1 MLKVLN
7 LHLKTAH
14 QADEVD
20 DFEQCGKTDVAPE
33 WNWVNNCYVNC
44 LKYVIQKLYFNVVSK
59 VVNDHKEH

>member
-1 MLKVLN
+1 MLQILS

-44 LKYVIQKLYFNVVSK
+44 LKYITQKLFFYVLLNFLS
-59 VVNDHKEH
+59 DR